1 VKHYDHLLSPVAA
14 FGRDM
19 SIVYFNASFA
29 AFFQLP
35 PRKIRGRS
43 IAEVLASGGGE
54 AQRLAEECFSKGEP
68 VVSGELEVTG
78 SGVQKEVVLKFFPLV
93 GEEDEP
99 RAVVTIQ
106 DFSIE
111 RLLHEKHRAQL
122 EELKAKNAE
131 IQKYSEGLELLVE
144 ERTKE
149 LRLEKEETDSILRSL
164 SEGLL
169 VIGRDL
175 RLSEKASRAASTLLG
190 HEHLADRSALDL
202 LFPDTGRCQNADDRR
217 KVQTFLVSAFNLFIP
232 DQFED
237 LARFAPKQMR
247 FPDPARSGALK
258 TYALTYSAVIEND
271 SVVKV
276 VVAVR
281 DDTELE
287 ELRHLGVTIHKK
299 IVEALEQTAVGRA
312 NPAFGSFA
320 REAAKQAREA
330 RASVAALS
338 PAQVAGLFRTLH
350 TVKGGT
356 RTFGLA
362 FLQHFAHEAET
373 VVEAVRDGAETDAHK
388 LEALRDDVAW
398 LERGLTA
405 LEGLCGGG
413 VAEGSVERRG
423 QDEGARAWRASV
435 EAIKTGF
442 GQLAEDLGKRARLSF
457 SSSQRL
463 DEEERVFLEQVLVH
477 LLRNALDHGVE
488 APDAR
493 LAVAKHPEAAVSVR
507 VADDGDR
514 VTVIVEDDGAGIDRH
529 KVRRL
534 AIARGLLSA
543 DAPPLSL
550 EQALEVL
557 AHPGFSTKGHV
568 TDVSGRGV
576 GLDAVRAALVGRGG
590 DIALLYSGPTGS
602 KFRLTWAKR
611 SVALR
616 AS

>member
-19 SIVYFNASFA
+19 SIVYFNATFA

-35 PRKIRGRS
+35 PRKIRGKS
-43 IAEVLASGGGE
+43 LAEVLAKGGGE
-54 AQRLAEECFSKGEP
+54 AQRLAEECFVKGEP
-68 VVSGELEVTG
+68 VVSGELEVKG
-78 SGVQKEVVLKFFPLV
+78 GEGPKEVVLKFFPIVLEE
-93 GEEDEP
+93 GEP
-99 RAVVTIQ
+99 GAVVTIQ

-111 RLLHEKHRAQL
+111 RILHEKHRAQL

-149 LRLEKEETDSILRSL
+149 LRLEKEETESILKSL
-164 SEGLL
+164 SEGLI
-169 VIGRDL
+169 VIGTDL
-175 RLSEKASRAASTLLG
+175 LLSEKSSRAASTLLG
-190 HEHLADRSALDL
+190 HERLAQMPALDV
-202 LFPDTGRCQNADDRR
+202 LFPDTERCKNADDRR
-217 KVQTFLVSAFNLFIP
+217 KVEMFLASAFNLFIP

-247 FPDPARSGALK
+247 FSDPVGSGALK
-258 TYALTYSAVIEND
+258 TYALSYSAVIEND
-271 SVVKV
+271 AVVKV

-287 ELRHLGVTIHKK
+287 ELRQLGVTIHKK
-299 IVEALEQTAVGRA
+299 IVEALERTAAGRA

-330 RASVAALS
+330 KASVAALS
-338 PAQVAGLFRTLH
+338 QEKVAGLFRTLH

-356 RTFGLA
+356 RTFALA
-362 FLQHFAHEAET
+362 FLQYFAHEAET
-373 VVEAVRDGAETDAHK
+373 VVEAVRDGREAGLDK

-405 LEGLCGGG
+405 LEGLCGEG
-413 VAEGSVERRG
+413 VAEGSFERRG
-423 QDEGARAWRASV
+423 QDDGARAWRASV
-435 EAIKTGF
+435 EAIKNGF

-488 APDAR
+488 TPDAR
-493 LAVAKHPEAAVSVR
+493 LAVSKHPEAAVSIR
-507 VADDGDR
+507 VADDGDQ
-514 VTVIVEDDGAGIDRH
+514 VTVVVEDDGAGIDRH

-534 AIARGLLSA
+534 AIARGLLSV

-550 EQALEVL
+550 EQALAILV
-557 AHPGFSTKGHV
+557 HPGFSTKDRA

-576 GLDAVRAALVGRGG
+576 GLDAVRAALLGRGG
-590 DIALLYSGPTGS
+590 DIALLYSGPTGT
-602 KFRLTWAKR
+602 KFRLTWRKR
-611 SVALR
+611 SAALR